1 MTTQKPQAMAHW
13 RRYFENNLT
22 GRDDWNDVTE
32 LSLNCDNREALI
44 RSLQRF
50 QVGESGEGNN
60 LKKCAA
66 SLHDEDYR
74 AAIAL
79 FIAEEG
85 EHARLLSRALQLLD
99 APLLQGHW
107 SDALFILIRRLGGS
121 GRRGLRLELMIL
133 LVAEMIAKRYYRAL
147 YEGVRDENL
156 RRMCAQILR
165 DEVGH
170 VAFHC
175 DYLRGDFAGLPADSR
190 VLARG
195 VWRAF
200 FRVVCL
206 IVALDH
212 RDALRDCGVSTS
224 DWWRDCNAI
233 FDCTATRIFAPK
245 KSAAATPP
253 RVSPTPNDF
262 ALRRRRRVPTLG
274 GRPA

>member
-1 MTTQKPQAMAHW
+1 MTTQPLHNMAHW
-13 RRYFENNLT
+13 HRYFEGNLS
-22 GRDDWNDVTE
+22 GRDNWNDVTE
-32 LSLNCDNREALI
+32 LTLDRENREPLI

-66 SLHDEDYR
+66 SLGDEDYS

-85 EHARLLSRALQLLD
+85 EHARLLSRTLQMLD

-107 SDALFILIRRLGGS
+107 SDALFVIIRRLGGG

-147 YEGVRDENL
+147 YEGVECGVM

-175 DYLRGDFAGLPADSR
+175 DYLRGDFAQLPQVPR
-190 VLARG
+190 GLARG
-195 VWRAF
+195 AWRAF

-212 RDALRDCGVSTS
+212 RSALRACGVSTR

-233 FDCTATRIFAPK
+233 FDCTTTRIFAPK
-245 KSAAATPP
+245 RSAANATPP
-253 RVSPTPNDF
+253 RASTSRATKAHAVSPP
-262 ALRRRRRVPTLG
+262 RISSVR
-274 GRPA
+274 

>member
-1 MTTQKPQAMAHW
+1 MNTQQTLSMTRW
-13 RRYFENNLT
+13 RRYFEGNKT
-22 GRDDWNDVTE
+22 GRDDWNDVIEMT
-32 LSLNCDNREALI
+32 LNRDDRDSLI

-60 LKKCAA
+60 LKRCAA
-66 SLHDEDYR
+66 SLCDEDYS

-79 FIAEEG
+79 FIAEES
-85 EHARLLSRALQLLD
+85 EHARLLSRALQMLG

-107 SDALFILIRRLGGS
+107 SDALFVVIRRLGGS

-133 LVAEMIAKRYYRAL
+133 LVAEMIAKRYYCAL
-147 YEGVRDENL
+147 YEGVSDDAM
-156 RRMCAQILR
+156 RRMCGQILR

-175 DYLRGDFAGLPADSR
+175 DYLRGDFAELSAASR

-195 VWRAF
+195 AWRCF

-212 RDALRDCGVSTS
+212 RGALRACGVSTRA
-224 DWWRDCNAI
+224 WWQGCNAI
-233 FDCTATRIFAPK
+233 FDCTATRIFAPRTSDARAK
-245 KSAAATPP
+245 TPRLPTSHAMKSRVAAPP
-253 RVSPTPNDF
+253 RASTS
-262 ALRRRRRVPTLG
+262 R
-274 GRPA
+274 